1 MDYSKIYI
9 ELIERSFDR
18 ELDCYTEKHHVIPR
32 CLGGDDKERNIAVL
46 TPEEHYICH
55 QLLVKIFP
63 DNEKLV
69 YAANMMCVGRSNK
82 RYGWLKRKFSKT
94 QRGKFVSDETRQRI
108 SESKKG
114 SVGTF
119 IGKTHTQETRKKL
132 SDINTGK
139 IMSKEVR
146 QKRSSTSKKVLK
158 LPEV

>member
-108 SESKKG
+108 S
-114 SVGTF
+114 
-119 IGKTHTQETRKKL
+119 
-132 SDINTGK
+132 D
-139 IMSKEVR
+139 
-146 QKRSSTSKKVLK
+146 
-158 LPEV
+158 P